1 MKPSSKNEVMNGIVN
16 AYIAQKALDKANNTH
31 YADTWKILN
40 GADDEIDASL
50 TFDLSEGEWDSVKT
64 YLKANNIAFALC
76 LVSYKDG
83 HSQNSF
89 VWYDDQH
96 IYAVEMNEIGSVTF
110 HIIDNVNKEI
120 VKPTDETSSSIL
132 KMLLALENGGANGGG
147 GEVTTKQVFKGGVDI
162 LDKPLN
168 VESKATFGSDAE
180 VDGKLTINSAKDLVT
195 KDGTSIGGET
205 FYDIGDIEFNKEKTL
220 TKEQGEAIYNNGNPL
235 GIKCT
240 AGGFDW
246 HFVNNGT
253 KAVSGGTQYFPY
265 NVIGP
270 VVFGPMYVGVQFNKN
285 NDNYT
290 VQFFEES
297 MPTSLSIDGN
307 KKISLIADLFGEIYI
322 NTVNGTPII
331 QENISQDI
339 KVQEPLVSGTNIKT
353 INNESLLGSGNIDVG
368 DKYITETDK
377 MLKITAKSP
386 IDGFSI
392 DDGGNVLFSFVKNYK
407 QYSSLF
413 RTTLGIADED
423 GNSYVLFMDVDE
435 NDEHDA
441 SLHLYMNLPYGLG
454 INVTIPA
461 AAEGTIAL
469 TKDLDP
475 LKTDIAKKQATL
487 YRHTITIYEGNTKD
501 KNSICFTAYTP
512 INTPID
518 SIQDLTASADGSNK
532 LANTDLECF
541 GVSGTAD
548 ALVFYNK
555 IHVGTSISNT
565 TLQKVT
571 GGSATL
577 ASVYATY
584 TMTDDVTLN

>member
-50 TFDLSEGEWDSVKT
+50 TFDLSEGEWDSVKK
-64 YLKANNIAFALC
+64 YLNENKISFALC
-76 LVSYKDG
+76 LISYKDG

-96 IYAVEMNEIGSVTF
+96 IYATEMNEIGSVTF
-110 HIIDNVNKEI
+110 HVIDNVNKE
-120 VKPTDETSSSIL
+120 VLKPTDETSSSIL

-195 KDGTSIGGET
+195 KDGTGFGSDLKIFEIDFSRFSQET
-205 FYDIGDIEFNKEKTL
+205 RDATL
-220 TKEQGEAIYNNGNPL
+220 TSEEVQLFQNSDLIY
-235 GIKCT
+235 
-240 AGGFDW
+240 
-246 HFVNNGT
+246 
-253 KAVSGGTQYFPY
+253 
-265 NVIGP
+265 
-270 VVFGPMYVGVQFNKN
+270 
-285 NDNYT
+285 
-290 VQFFEES
+290 
-297 MPTSLSIDGN
+297 
-307 KKISLIADLFGEIYI
+307 
-322 NTVNGTPII
+322 
-331 QENISQDI
+331 
-339 KVQEPLVSGTNIKT
+339 
-353 INNESLLGSGNIDVG
+353 
-368 DKYITETDK
+368 
-377 MLKITAKSP
+377 
-386 IDGFSI
+386 
-392 DDGGNVLFSFVKNYK
+392 VKNFGGQGKCQFQKNKDISASFTQIANNVGLTYSLELDDNSLQLKAFSVEIPTDEQLNAK
-407 QYSSLF
+407 QS
-413 RTTLGIADED
+413 
-423 GNSYVLFMDVDE
+423 
-435 NDEHDA
+435 
-441 SLHLYMNLPYGLG
+441 
-454 INVTIPA
+454 
-461 AAEGTIAL
+461 
-469 TKDLDP
+469 
-475 LKTDIAKKQATL
+475 TL

-512 INTPID
+512 SNTPID

-541 GVSGTAD
+541 GVSGTES